1 LLAALISAVHQGE
14 PPVQVL
20 QVLNPRILPEDIT
33 GKAIEHLRLIPR
45 RESRAKENVSRGGY
59 PCNRQ

>member
-20 QVLNPRILPEDIT
+20 NPRILPEDIT
-33 GKAIEHLRLIPR
+33 GKAIDHLRLIPR